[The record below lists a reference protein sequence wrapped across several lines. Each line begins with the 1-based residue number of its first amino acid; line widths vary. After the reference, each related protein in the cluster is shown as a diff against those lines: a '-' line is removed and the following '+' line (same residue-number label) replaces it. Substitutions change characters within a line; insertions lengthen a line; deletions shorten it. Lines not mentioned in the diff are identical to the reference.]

1 MENLRKNLNENLN
14 EFSKKFDDT
23 KKEHNYKVVFGD
35 LNIRMDNLT
44 RDEII
49 DNIKEK
55 DYESLR

>member
-23 KKEHNYKVVFGD
+23 KMEHNYKVVFGD

-44 RDEII
+44 RDELI
-49 DNIKEK
+49 DNIKAK